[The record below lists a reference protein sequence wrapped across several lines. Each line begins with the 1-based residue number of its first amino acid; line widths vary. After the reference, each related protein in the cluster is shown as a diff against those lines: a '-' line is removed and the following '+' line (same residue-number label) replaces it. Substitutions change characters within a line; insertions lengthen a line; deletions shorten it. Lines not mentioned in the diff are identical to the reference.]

1 MIEVVALILNEP
13 KRQGRCRQ
21 AGELVGKHSAG
32 LYLEGA
38 LRAASAGMASGA
50 QAQDEADLA
59 TAPMADSAPMTMDA
73 HSLQDHS
80 VRVGGVVEFIAAT
93 TDNGEDGFDRG
104 RFSRIIVDYSD
115 TLDNG
120 LIVSGN
126 ISYMVNSR
134 DGTERPWAPDTMFL
148 SAGGGFGTVTMGSHA
163 MAVCSLHV
171 RAYALVPSG
180 WWGGHAG
187 VGFGANGGGRFA
199 EDHGCLVPTAVS
211 YATPT
216 MGGLS
221 AMVSLAPSMDSHQWR
236 NRDAATI
243 GGVTVDADG
252 DVVPANSGNAEN
264 ALEAAVRYAANMGA
278 ADIAVS
284 LGIQTADD
292 DVMDATV
299 AGAQLSF
306 GGATVAA
313 DWFDNARGDGSDGYS
328 FGAKYT
334 LGAISPAISYSSAD
348 YEAGGESTYLTVGAT
363 YAVGGGL
370 SVWGE
375 YQDIETTGTASDGE
389 DTVMI
394 AGVVVAF

>member
-1 MIEVVALILNEP
+1 M
-13 KRQGRCRQ
+13 
-21 AGELVGKHSAG
+21 
-32 LYLEGA
+32 
-38 LRAASAGMASGA
+38 AA
-50 QAQDEADLA
+50 
-59 TAPMADSAPMTMDA
+59 SAPMTMDA

-80 VRVGGVVEFIAAT
+80 VRVGGVVEFIAAS

-104 RFSRIIVDYSD
+104 RFSRIIVDYSN

-134 DGTERPWAPDTMFL
+134 DGEETGFAPDTMFM
-148 SAGGGFGTVTMGSHA
+148 SVGGGFGTVSLGSHA
-163 MAVCSLHV
+163 MALCSLHV

-187 VGFGANGGGRFA
+187 VGFGAQGGGWFA
-199 EDHGCLVPTAVS
+199 EDHGCLTPTAVS
-211 YATPT
+211 YASPS

-221 AMVSLAPSMDSHQWR
+221 AMVSFAPKHTADQWD
-236 NRDAATI
+236 NRQNA
-243 GGVTVDADG
+243 DADG
-252 DVVPANSGNAEN
+252 AEN
-264 ALEAAVRYAANMGA
+264 AMEAAVRYATNMGA
-278 ADIAVS
+278 ANIAVS
-284 LGIQTADD
+284 AGILTAEDDAFDSTVVGLQLG
-292 DVMDATV
+292 
-299 AGAQLSF
+299 F

-313 DWFDNARGDGSDGYS
+313 DWFDEVDGDGYS
-328 FGAKYT
+328 IGAKYT

-348 YEAGGESTYLTVGAT
+348 SEAGGGSTYLTVGAT

-375 YQDIETTGTASDGE
+375 YQDIETTGTASDDGE

-394 AGVVVAF
+394 AGVSVAF

>member
-1 MIEVVALILNEP
+1 MNTIIKRAGSLLAAL
-13 KRQGRCRQ
+13 
-21 AGELVGKHSAG
+21 ALVG
-32 LYLEGA
+32 
-38 LRAASAGMASGA
+38 MANGA

-59 TAPMADSAPMTMDA
+59 TAPMADSTPMTMNA

-80 VRVGGVVEFIAAT
+80 VRVGGVVEFIAAS

-104 RFSRIIVDYSD
+104 RFSRIIVDYSN

-187 VGFGANGGGRFA
+187 VGFGANGGGWFA

-236 NRDAATI
+236 NRGDATI
-243 GGVTVDADG
+243 GGVTQTADSVGIVDG
-252 DVVPANSGNAEN
+252 RPAVIPGTTAAATSSNAEN
-264 ALEAAVRYAANMGA
+264 ALEAAVRYAASMGA

-328 FGAKYT
+328 IGAKYT

-348 YEAGGESTYLTVGAT
+348 YDAGGESTYLTVGGT

-375 YQDIETTGTASDGE
+375 YQDIETTTTGTTADGE